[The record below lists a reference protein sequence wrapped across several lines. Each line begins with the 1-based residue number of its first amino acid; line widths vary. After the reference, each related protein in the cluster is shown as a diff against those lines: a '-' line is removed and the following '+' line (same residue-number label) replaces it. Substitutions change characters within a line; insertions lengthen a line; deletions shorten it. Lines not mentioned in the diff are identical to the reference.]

1 MSNSVIALTLASAM
15 SLVVACGDPVGPDPE
30 TVTITLEVTGGFAGV
45 DFVIEVDGSEG
56 VARGVRCAAGCAF
69 DDGHT
74 LMGLS
79 DFQIADLAVSLEN
92 AGMFRYES
100 RDFGVQCCDQ
110 FEYRLTYQRAR
121 RDGDLT
127 GSSGSVPESIARVIA
142 RLHALAELRLPA
154 IVDFATS
161 PAEWP
166 AAPVAIDSLSIDG
179 SELVAHVRYGGG
191 CQHHSID
198 LVIWAGF
205 LESEPVQAAALL
217 AHDGRNDMC
226 DALVSDTRRFD
237 LAPLRLEWQLAYGVG
252 PGSIV
257 LNVSGPGS
265 SPTVAAE
272 YRF

>member
-1 MSNSVIALTLASAM
+1 MSNSLIALAIASTM

-30 TVTITLEVTGGFAGV
+30 TVTITLEVTGGFADV

-56 VARGVRCAAGCAF
+56 VARGVRCEAGCAF
-69 DDGHT
+69 EDGDI

-79 DFQIADLAVSLEN
+79 AFQIADLAVSLEN
-92 AGMFRYES
+92 AGMFRYEG

-110 FEYRLTYQRAR
+110 FEYRLTYQRAL

-142 RLHALAELRLPA
+142 RLHALAQRRLPA

-161 PAEWP
+161 PAAWP
-166 AAPVAIDSLSIDG
+166 ADPVAIDSLSIDG
-179 SELVAHVRYGGG
+179 SELVAHVRYSGG

-198 LVIWAGF
+198 LVIWGGF

-237 LAPLRLEWQLAYGVG
+237 LSPLRFEWLLAYGVG
-252 PGSIV
+252 PGAIV
-257 LNVSGPGS
+257 LNVSGHGS
-265 SPTVAAE
+265 SGTVAAE